1 MNLEVCF
8 GDGLEKALCT
18 SLRTSESILYRVI
31 YGGEDNGGEL
41 GRQGLIQELLYNLDR
56 RRSGP
61 EVGWSSWR
69 WKEGI
74 LSGHNLKVEVIVL
87 SMR

>member
-31 YGGEDNGGEL
+31 YGGEDNR
-41 GRQGLIQELLYNLDR
+41 GRGAGKAGAD
-56 RRSGP
+56 SGAT
-61 EVGWSSWR
+61 V
-69 WKEGI
+69 
-74 LSGHNLKVEVIVL
+74 
-87 SMR
+87 